1 MKIKN
6 NRLKLMILAYVV
18 IFVILYAVIYIV
30 PRVSDI
36 FLKTYTAEYGLLE
49 VSASSSFVAV
59 RDERVYTADNGGTV
73 SRVVSQGALMRRNSH
88 IVDIGGTKYYSQKKG
103 IVSYNYDGLETVYT
117 PENMQS
123 ITEDTLKKLKE
134 NSEEYKVKKCQG
146 KSVETGAPIFKIVD
160 NKEWYLVCW
169 LGADEAQG
177 YEAGKL
183 ITVEFSD
190 GQQIKM
196 NILQTNPQGENTQ
209 LILSC
214 NRYYEKFDRIR
225 TGTCRLIK
233 SGRNGIILDTDSI
246 VEEDGQQG
254 VYVMSKQLE
263 KSSFVPVKVLLTDG
277 DKTVVEKNYFV
288 NEEGEKVLTV
298 ENYDEI
304 VKAPHTAQKTEGS
317 EKNAD

>member
-1 MKIKN
+1 
-6 NRLKLMILAYVV
+6 MILAYVV

-123 ITEDTLKKLKE
+123 ITEGALKKLKE

-169 LGADEAQG
+169 LGADEVQG
-177 YEAGKL
+177 YEAGKE

-196 NILQTNPQGENTQ
+196 NILQTNSQGENTQ

-246 VEEDGQQG
+246 VEEDGQKG

>member
-1 MKIKN
+1 
-6 NRLKLMILAYVV
+6 MILAYVV

-36 FLKTYTAEYGLLE
+36 FLKTYTAEYGVLE
-49 VSASSSFVAV
+49 VSDNSSFVAV
-59 RDERVYTADNGGTV
+59 RDERVYTADYGGTV

-103 IVSYNYDGLETVYT
+103 IVSYYYDGLETVYT
-117 PENMQS
+117 PENMQF
-123 ITEDTLKKLKE
+123 ITEETLKKLKD
-134 NSEEYKVKKCQG
+134 NSEEHKVKKCEA

-169 LGADEAQG
+169 LEADEAQG
-177 YEAGKL
+177 YEAGKE

-196 NILQTNPQGENTQ
+196 IILQTNSQGENRQ

-233 SGRNGIILDTDSI
+233 SVRNGIILDTDSI

-288 NEEGEKVLTV
+288 NEEGDKVLTV

-304 VKAPHTAQKTEGS
+304 VKKPHTAQKTEGS